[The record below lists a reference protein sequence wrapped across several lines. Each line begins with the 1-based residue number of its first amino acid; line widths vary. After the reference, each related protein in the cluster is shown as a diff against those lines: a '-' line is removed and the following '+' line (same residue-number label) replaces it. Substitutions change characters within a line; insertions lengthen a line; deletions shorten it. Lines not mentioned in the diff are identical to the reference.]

1 MFNLIR
7 KDLTLQK
14 KTLALLLLGLCIYLF
29 LDASPLW
36 VGIVFSIAIS
46 MNAISMD
53 EKSSIHMLIN
63 SLPYTRK
70 EIVSSKYI
78 VMVLFTLMVAATI
91 FIGNFII
98 RGELFEWKDI
108 LLMVGIVMVAISLML
123 PFCYKF
129 KSNYLLIATMIGFG
143 VHLLVV
149 NFVVQNLNDRIRE
162 LVHMLLSLENTQLY
176 FLIGLLVITLY
187 IGSWLLSIR
196 IYRNKVF

>member
-1 MFNLIR
+1 M
-7 KDLTLQK
+7 
-14 KTLALLLLGLCIYLF
+14 YLF
-29 LDASPLW
+29 IFRCLPLW

-143 VHLLVV
+143 VYLLVV

>member
-14 KTLALLLLGLCIYLF
+14 KTLAALLLGLCIYLF

-98 RGELFEWKDI
+98 HGELFEWKDI

-129 KSNYLLIATMIGFG
+129 KSNYLFIATIIGFG
-143 VHLLVV
+143 VYLLVI
-149 NFVVQNLNDRIRE
+149 NFVIQNLNDRIRE
-162 LVHMLLSLENTQLY
+162 SVHMLLTLGNTQLY
-176 FLIGLLVITLY
+176 VLIGLLVIILY

>member
-1 MFNLIR
+1 
-7 KDLTLQK
+7 
-14 KTLALLLLGLCIYLF
+14 
-29 LDASPLW
+29 
-36 VGIVFSIAIS
+36 
-46 MNAISMD
+46 MD

-91 FIGNFII
+91 FIGNLII
-98 RGELFEWKDI
+98 HGELFEWKDI
-108 LLMVGIVMVAISLML
+108 LLMIGIVMVAISLML

-129 KSNYLLIATMIGFG
+129 KSNYLFIATIIGFG
-143 VHLLVV
+143 VYLLVI
-149 NFVVQNLNDRIRE
+149 NFVIQNLNDRIRE
-162 LVHMLLSLENTQLY
+162 SVHMLLTLGNTQLY
-176 FLIGLLVITLY
+176 VLIGLLVIILY

>member
-143 VHLLVV
+143 VYLLVV